1 MDELEALRQRMA
13 AHEQTAAALA
23 AVARKM
29 EDTLAQRDAQMAA
42 SQQQLAEARSRI
54 ADLESASAAWRHQ
67 MHCFIL
73 DGKSVPC

>member
-42 SQQQLAEARSRI
+42 SQQQLEEARSRI
-54 ADLESASAAWRHQ
+54 AVLETAPDAWLHE
-67 MHCFIL
+67 MHGFIL
-73 DGKSVPC
+73 ECKSVPC